1 MGHLTLISEDVLTAL
16 GRFPP
21 ELRLIL
27 IEYAPVPGWDEY
39 VTGRY
44 DETRKRDAKV
54 LGGGKPGAAAA
65 AARNVA
71 RWRVDEGDGEDEGGG
86 GSGKG
91 GELRRTVGAGRPRNT
106 ADFGPAPVPAAR
118 EEEESQPAPQV
129 RCFRL
134 PLKRFIGI
142 DRVLLY
148 LVCAVSSTGIA
159 LPGWQCVFWVRR

>member
-1 MGHLTLISEDVLTAL
+1 MRSVLYFPDVWRSNPYHRSKPNGVRLGYMGHLTLISEDVLTAL

-21 ELRLIL
+21 ELRLVL

-44 DETRKRDAKV
+44 DETRKMDAKI
-54 LGGGKPGAAAA
+54 LGGGKPAAATA
-65 AARNVA
+65 GARSVTK
-71 RWRVDEGDGEDEGGG
+71 WKVDEGDGEDEGGG

-91 GELRRTVGAGRPRNT
+91 EFRRTVGSGRPRNT
-106 ADFGPAPVPAAR
+106 ADFGPAPVSAAR

-134 PLKRFIGI
+134 PLKKVYRK
-142 DRVLLY
+142 
-148 LVCAVSSTGIA
+148 
-159 LPGWQCVFWVRR
+159 